1 MIHVGGLGAW
11 TYSACTCTHGRQ
23 SGNRP
28 GRHPSPWE
36 YRLSTQPNV
45 YGDVLLDTG
54 SSCCLSM
61 AVGVRALL
69 FPGGLV
75 VLVAPTGGVPHR
87 TVDFIDCWVLAL
99 PIMPDCNNFLQ
110 NFSLISHKHASA
122 SCPSL
127 LLSFSRTYV
136 VPYQYFL
143 PAMHARNEGQTSPE
157 T

>member
-1 MIHVGGLGAW
+1 MFGPFFFLEAW
-11 TYSACTCTHGRQ
+11 I
-23 SGNRP
+23 
-28 GRHPSPWE
+28 
-36 YRLSTQPNV
+36 
-45 YGDVLLDTG
+45 
-54 SSCCLSM
+54 
-61 AVGVRALL
+61 
-69 FPGGLV
+69 

-127 LLSFSRTYV
+127 LLSVSRTYV

-143 PAMHARNEGQTSPE
+143 PAMHARKGKHHLKHDQGRCQEDQPYKS
-157 T
+157 